1 MTPVKKRRRNSTV
14 VDNSEP
20 QQVICSCDDGATT
33 SSSALPLSLK
43 QLEKQLG
50 SSQFYPPP
58 VVTLSTPR
66 RGICLSNTTPRGIKR
81 KCGCIDETTQIVT
94 DLKIESE
101 YHMGPILGRG
111 KFGVVKLCK
120 NRVTG
125 EELACKTLP
134 KNSAQNA
141 YKEVE
146 IMQHLSGH
154 PNIVTLHSAYEDAD
168 SLHLVME
175 ICSGGRL
182 VDSMKKRSYS
192 EREAA
197 DLIKQLV
204 GVIQHCHEMGVVHR
218 DIKPENVLLTSDGQM
233 KLSDFGLSVHVA
245 NAQNLSGLVGS
256 AAYVAPE
263 VLAGKYTEKVDV
275 WATGVLL
282 HTLLIGSLP
291 FCGDSVDAIFE
302 AVKNVQLDFQTE
314 KWNSVSEPAKDLLS
328 KMLSRDVE
336 KRFSPDEVLNHPWV
350 LYYTVSDMDLFKES
364 KLISPYKPD
373 RKQDTDNS
381 SPEERT
387 EKCICRNLQF
397 PLVDLVDH
405 ALLSLSEKDSEKQ
418 ETNIDL
424 VDVLCAAISEMR
436 ISKHKKSR
444 LHVTAYP
451 CLGLSP
457 IHSTL
462 ALCTAC

>member
-1 MTPVKKRRRNSTV
+1 MTPIKKRRTNNTG
-14 VDNSEP
+14 VDNFESH
-20 QQVICSCDDGATT
+20 QVICSCDNGAST

-43 QLEKQLG
+43 QLEK
-50 SSQFYPPP
+50 PTP
-58 VVTLSTPR
+58 VVTFCTPGRGLSLRNPSR
-66 RGICLSNTTPRGIKR
+66 RGIKR
-81 KCGCIDETTQIVT
+81 KCGCIEETTQIVR
-94 DLKIESE
+94 DRKIESE
-101 YHMGPILGRG
+101 YHMGSILGRG

-134 KNSAQNA
+134 KDSAQNA
-141 YKEVE
+141 YREVE

-154 PNIVTLHSAYEDAD
+154 PNIVTLHSVYEDAD

-182 VDSMKKRSYS
+182 VDCMKKRSYS

-197 DLIKQLV
+197 QLIKQLTA
-204 GVIQHCHEMGVVHR
+204 VIQHCHEMGVVHR
-218 DIKPENVLLTSDGQM
+218 DIKPENVLLTCDGQM

-245 NAQNLSGLVGS
+245 NGQNLSGLVGS

-263 VLAGKYTEKVDV
+263 VLAGKYTETVDV

-282 HTLLIGSLP
+282 HALLIGSLP
-291 FCGDSVDAIFE
+291 FYGDSVDAIFE

-314 KWNSVSEPAKDLLS
+314 KWKSVSEPAKDLLS
-328 KMLSRDVE
+328 RMLSRDVE
-336 KRFSPDEVLNHPWV
+336 KRVSPDEVLNHPWV
-350 LYYTVSDMDLFKES
+350 LYYTESDMELFKES
-364 KLISPYKPD
+364 KLISPFKPD
-373 RKQDTDNS
+373 RKQDKDTS

-387 EKCICRNLQF
+387 EKCICRNLQSS
-397 PLVDLVDH
+397 LVDLVDH
-405 ALLSLSEKDSEKQ
+405 ALLSLSENECEKQ

-424 VDVLCAAISEMR
+424 VDVLCAAISQMR

-444 LHVTAYP
+444 QHVTAYP
-451 CLGLSP
+451 CLGQSPVHSRLS
-457 IHSTL
+457 
-462 ALCTAC
+462 LCTAF